1 MQISRRAP
9 RVCRVRREESPEY
22 LRGHARHCLA
32 RVIKRTGRKFLA
44 APSSGLINCSYPF
57 LASFAEEGTD
67 GAAASIFF
75 GTCEKLRDR
84 VSEPRRPSEETRSLM
99 YPQFGKE
106 RGKLHKF
113 SATAE
118 NESRL
123 DAVDHFIPR

>member
-1 MQISRRAP
+1 
-9 RVCRVRREESPEY
+9 
-22 LRGHARHCLA
+22 
-32 RVIKRTGRKFLA
+32 LA

-75 GTCEKLRDR
+75 GTCEKLRHH
-84 VSEPRRPSEETRSLM
+84 VSKHRRPSEETRSLM
-99 YPQFGKE
+99 YPQFAKE

-113 SATAE
+113 SAVAE

-123 DAVDHFIPR
+123 DPVDYFILREGNTNDSRNAITPNLRYLCFRLAAFLLFC